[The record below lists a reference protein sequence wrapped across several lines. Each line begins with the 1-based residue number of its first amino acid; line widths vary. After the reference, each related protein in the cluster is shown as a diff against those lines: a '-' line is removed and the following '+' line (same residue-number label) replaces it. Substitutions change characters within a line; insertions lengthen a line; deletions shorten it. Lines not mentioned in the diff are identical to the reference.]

1 MAIKVDWG
9 NDRKTVVHYDIKGK
23 WSWLE
28 LEAGLQQSII
38 MTLDVIQ
45 TVSEIYDLT
54 YSQPFPENSLE
65 FWRNALRVMPDNRGH
80 MVFIGTDKEVSRLL
94 SILSR
99 MYPAW
104 SDRLHTVDTLHQAHK
119 LLNYLESKNGIA

>member
-9 NDRKTVVHYDIKGK
+9 NDQHTVVQYDIKGK
-23 WSWLE
+23 WTWLE

-38 MTLDVIQ
+38 MTMEVPQ
-45 TVSEIYDLT
+45 TVHEIYDLT

-80 MVFIGTDKEVSRLL
+80 MVFVGTDAEVAKLL
-94 SILSR
+94 TTLSR
-99 MYPAW
+99 MYPAY
-104 SDRLHTVDTLHQAHK
+104 SDHLHTVESLRQAHK
-119 LLNYLESKNGIA
+119 LLQYLESKNGIA